1 MVTEATQVQELSQE
15 RYVERQRRQN
25 PAQDS
30 GEHRHSE
37 RKNHEDV
44 RKGQVYEVEGNPGEQ
59 LSPKSQESFSRLEV
73 TSAERVTAERKSRP
87 SDLSM

>member
-37 RKNHEDV
+37 RKNQEDV
-44 RKGQVYEVEGNPGEQ
+44 RKGQVYEVEGNPGE
-59 LSPKSQESFSRLEV
+59 
-73 TSAERVTAERKSRP
+73 
-87 SDLSM
+87 